1 MALPADLDRR
11 VEAVRRFNRLYT
23 RKIGVL
29 GAGLLDSPYSL
40 TQARVLYE
48 LAHRERPTA
57 SDLVRDLGLDPGYLS
72 RILRSFE
79 KQGLL
84 ARVASADDARQRRLT
99 LTALGRRTFAGLERT
114 TRQQIAALI
123 EPLPEPQ
130 QTRLERAMDQIEG
143 VLGGDSPADADG
155 APAEPG
161 YILRPHR
168 PGDMG
173 WVVHRHAALYAAEY
187 GWDESFEALVA
198 EIAAGFI
205 RNFQP
210 ARERCWIAER
220 DGRILGSIFLVQ
232 ESEAVAKLR
241 LLLVEP
247 AARGL
252 GLGQRLIDECLAF
265 ARSCGYRQVRLWTNG
280 NLAAARH
287 LYKKAGF
294 RLIESEPHHSF
305 GHDLVSETW
314 ELTL

>member
-11 VEAVRRFNRLYT
+11 VEAVRRFNRFYT

-72 RILRSFE
+72 RILRGFE
-79 KQGLL
+79 NEGLL

-114 TRQQIAALI
+114 TRQQIAALL

-220 DGRILGSIFLVQ
+220 DGRILGSIFLVR
-232 ESEAVAKLR
+232 ESEDVAKLR

-247 AARGL
+247 SARGL

-265 ARSCGYRQVRLWTNG
+265 ARRSGYRRVRLWTNA

-287 LYKKAGF
+287 LYRKAGF
-294 RLIESEPHHSF
+294 RLIESEPHRSF

>member
-1 MALPADLDRR
+1 MALSADLDRR
-11 VEAVRRFNRLYT
+11 VEAVRRFNRFYT

-29 GAGLLDSPYSL
+29 GAGLLESPYSL

-72 RILRSFE
+72 RILRGFE

-84 ARVASADDARQRRLT
+84 ARVASAKDARQRHLS
-99 LTALGRRTFAGLERT
+99 LTALGRKTFAGLDRT
-114 TRQQIAALI
+114 TRRQITALL
-123 EPLPEPQ
+123 EPLSGPQ
-130 QTRLERAMDQIEG
+130 QDRIETAMRQIEDA
-143 VLGGDSPADADG
+143 LDDPAPDNDR
-155 APAEPG
+155 PG
-161 YILRPHR
+161 QGSYRLRPHR

-173 WVVHRHAALYAAEY
+173 WVVHRHGALYAAEY
-187 GWDESFEALVA
+187 GWDETFEALVA
-198 EIAAGFI
+198 EIVAGI
-205 RNFQP
+205 IKNFDP

-220 DGRILGSIFLVQ
+220 DGQILGSIFLVR
-232 ESEAVAKLR
+232 ESAEVGKLR

-252 GLGQRLIDECLAF
+252 GLGQRLIEECLGF
-265 ARSCGYRQVRLWTNG
+265 AREVGYERVRLWTNG
-280 NLAAARH
+280 NLLAARH
-287 LYKKAGF
+287 LYRKAGF
-294 RLIESEPHHSF
+294 QLIESEPYRAF

>member
-1 MALPADLDRR
+1 MAVTAEIDRR
-11 VEAVRRFNRLYT
+11 VDAMRRFNRFYT

-29 GAGLLDSPYSL
+29 GEGLLDSPYTL

-57 SDLVRDLGLDPGYLS
+57 SDLVKDLGLDPGYLS

-84 ARVASADDARQRRLT
+84 ARAASAEDARQRHLT
-99 LTALGRRTFAGLERT
+99 LTLPGRKAFAGLERA
-114 TRQQIAALI
+114 TREQVAALLT
-123 EPLPEPQ
+123 PLSAPQ
-130 QTRLERAMDQIEG
+130 QDQVETAMRQIEDA
-143 VLGGDSPADADG
+143 LGDCAAAGD
-155 APAEPG
+155 APAPSA
-161 YILRPHR
+161 YHLRPHR

-173 WVVHRHAALYAAEY
+173 WVVHRHGALYAAEY
-187 GWDESFEALVA
+187 GWDETFEALVA
-198 EIAAGFI
+198 EIVAGFI
-205 RNFQP
+205 KNFDP

-220 DGRILGSIFLVQ
+220 DGQNIGSIFLVR
-232 ESEAVAKLR
+232 ESAGVAKLR

-252 GLGQRLIDECLAF
+252 GLGQRLIEECLGF
-265 ARSCGYRQVRLWTNG
+265 ARGVGYERVRLWTNG
-280 NLAAARH
+280 NLLAARH
-287 LYKKAGF
+287 LYRKAGF
-294 RLIESEPHHSF
+294 QMTESEPHRSF

>member
-1 MALPADLDRR
+1 MALSADLDRR
-11 VEAVRRFNRLYT
+11 VEAVRRFNRFYT

-29 GAGLLDSPYSL
+29 GEGLLDSPYSL

-57 SDLVRDLGLDPGYLS
+57 SDLVKDLALDPGYLS
-72 RILRSFE
+72 RILRGFE

-84 ARVASADDARQRRLT
+84 ARAASAEDARQRHLT
-99 LTALGRRTFAGLERT
+99 LTSLGRKTFAGLDRT
-114 TRQQIAALI
+114 TRRQITALL
-123 EPLPEPQ
+123 EPLSEPL

-143 VLGGDSPADADG
+143 VLGKGGAAG
-155 APAEPG
+155 APAAPD

-168 PGDMG
+168 PGDIG

-198 EIAAGFI
+198 EITAGFI

-220 DGRILGSIFLVQ
+220 DGQILGSIFLVQ

-265 ARSCGYRQVRLWTNG
+265 ARSCGYGQVRLWTNG
-280 NLAAARH
+280 HLAAARH

-294 RLIESEPHHSF
+294 HLIESKPCHSF

>member
-1 MALPADLDRR
+1 MALSADLDRR
-11 VEAVRRFNRLYT
+11 VEAVRRFNRFYT

-48 LAHRERPTA
+48 LAHRDRPTA
-57 SDLVRDLGLDPGYLS
+57 SDLVGDLGLDPGYLS
-72 RILRSFE
+72 RILRGFE

-84 ARVASADDARQRRLT
+84 ARVASAEDARQRRLA

-114 TRQQIAALI
+114 TRRQIAALL

-130 QTRLERAMDQIEG
+130 QTRLERAMNQIEG
-143 VLGGDSPADADG
+143 VLGGDNPADADS

-161 YILRPHR
+161 YTLRPHR

-173 WVVHRHAALYAAEY
+173 WVVHRHAALYAEEY

-205 RNFQP
+205 RNFRP

-232 ESEAVAKLR
+232 ESEDVAKLR

-247 AARGL
+247 SARGL

-265 ARSCGYRQVRLWTNG
+265 ARRCGYRRVRLWTNA

-287 LYKKAGF
+287 LYRKAGF
-294 RLIESEPHHSF
+294 RLIESEPHRSF

>member
-1 MALPADLDRR
+1 MTLSADFDRR
-11 VEAVRRFNRLYT
+11 VEAVRRFNRFYT

-29 GAGLLDSPYSL
+29 GEGLLDSPYSL

-48 LAHRERPTA
+48 LAHRDQPTA
-57 SDLVRDLGLDPGYLS
+57 SDLVKDLGLDPGYLS
-72 RILRSFE
+72 RILRGFE

-84 ARVASADDARQRRLT
+84 ARAASAEDARQRHLSLT
-99 LTALGRRTFAGLERT
+99 SLGRKTFAGLDST
-114 TRQQIAALI
+114 TRQQITALL
-123 EPLPEPQ
+123 EPLSEPQ

-143 VLGGDSPADADG
+143 VLGKGSAADADA
-155 APAEPG
+155 APAAPD

-173 WVVHRHAALYAAEY
+173 WVVHRHAALYAEEY

-198 EIAAGFI
+198 EIVAGFI
-205 RNFQP
+205 KNFDP
-210 ARERCWIAER
+210 TRERCWIAER
-220 DGRILGSIFLVQ
+220 EGQILGSIFLVQ
-232 ESEAVAKLR
+232 QSATIAKLR

-252 GLGQRLIDECLAF
+252 GLGQRLIDACLGF
-265 ARSCGYRQVRLWTNG
+265 ARDRGYLKVQLWTNS
-280 NLAAARH
+280 NLTAARH
-287 LYKKAGF
+287 LYRKAGF
-294 RLIESEPHHSF
+294 QLVESEPHRSF

>member
-11 VEAVRRFNRLYT
+11 VEAVRRFNRFYT

-114 TRQQIAALI
+114 TRQQIAALL

-220 DGRILGSIFLVQ
+220 DGRILGSIFLVR
-232 ESEAVAKLR
+232 ESEDVAKLR

-247 AARGL
+247 SARGL

-265 ARSCGYRQVRLWTNG
+265 ARRSGYRRVRLWTNA

-287 LYKKAGF
+287 LYRKAGF
-294 RLIESEPHHSF
+294 RLIESEPHRSF

>member
-1 MALPADLDRR
+1 MALSADLDRR
-11 VEAVRRFNRLYT
+11 VEAVRRFNRFYT

-29 GAGLLDSPYSL
+29 GEGLLDSPYSL

-72 RILRSFE
+72 RILRGFE

-84 ARVASADDARQRRLT
+84 ARVASAEDARQRQLT
-99 LTALGRRTFAGLERT
+99 LTASGRRTFAGLERN
-114 TRQQIAALI
+114 TRQQIAALL

-130 QTRLERAMDQIEG
+130 QTRLERAMEQIEG

-155 APAEPG
+155 APAAPG
-161 YILRPHR
+161 YILRQHR

-205 RNFQP
+205 RNFRP

-220 DGRILGSIFLVQ
+220 DGQILGSIFLVQ
-232 ESEAVAKLR
+232 ESEEVAKLR

-247 AARGL
+247 SARGL
-252 GLGQRLIDECLAF
+252 GLGRRLIDECLAF
-265 ARSCGYRQVRLWTNG
+265 ARRCGYRRVRLWTNG

-287 LYKKAGF
+287 LYRKAGF
-294 RLIESEPHHSF
+294 RLIESEPHRSF

>member
-1 MALPADLDRR
+1 MALSADLDRR
-11 VEAVRRFNRLYT
+11 VEAVRRFNRFYT

-29 GAGLLDSPYSL
+29 GEGLLESPYSL

-72 RILRSFE
+72 RILRGFE
-79 KQGLL
+79 RQGLL
-84 ARVASADDARQRRLT
+84 ARVASAEDARQRHLGLT
-99 LTALGRRTFAGLERT
+99 SLGRKTFAGLDRT
-114 TRQQIAALI
+114 TRQQITALL
-123 EPLPEPQ
+123 EPLSGPQ
-130 QTRLERAMDQIEG
+130 QSRLEQAMDQIEG
-143 VLGGDSPADADG
+143 VLGKGGRAA
-155 APAEPG
+155 APGGPDC
-161 YILRPHR
+161 ILRPHR

-198 EIAAGFI
+198 EITAGFI

-265 ARSCGYRQVRLWTNG
+265 ARRCGYSQVRLWTNG

-294 RLIESEPHHSF
+294 RLIESEPYRSF

>member
-1 MALPADLDRR
+1 MVLSADLDRR
-11 VEAVRRFNRLYT
+11 VEAIRRFNRFYT

-29 GAGLLDSPYSL
+29 GEGLLDSPYSL

-57 SDLVRDLGLDPGYLS
+57 SDLVKDLGLDPGYLS
-72 RILRSFE
+72 RILRGLE

-84 ARVASADDARQRRLT
+84 ARAASAEDARQRHLT
-99 LTALGRRTFAGLERT
+99 LTALGRKTFAGLDRT
-114 TRQQIAALI
+114 TRQQITALL
-123 EPLPEPQ
+123 EPLSEPQ
-130 QTRLERAMDQIEG
+130 QSWLERAMDQIEG
-143 VLGGDSPADADG
+143 VLGKGSAADAAA
-155 APAEPG
+155 APVAPD

-198 EIAAGFI
+198 EITAGFI
-205 RNFQP
+205 KNFQP

-220 DGRILGSIFLVQ
+220 DGQILGSIFLVQ
-232 ESEAVAKLR
+232 ESASVAKLR

-265 ARSCGYRQVRLWTNG
+265 ARSCGYGQVRLWTNSH
-280 NLAAARH
+280 LFAARH
-287 LYKKAGF
+287 LYQKAGF
-294 RLIESEPHHSF
+294 RLIESESYHSF

-314 ELTL
+314 ALTL